1 MRPDSLGP
9 SADPEAPDTARPDAA
24 SPDTA
29 RSDTARSDMARSAL
43 AKASA
48 RLLPLLFL
56 LYVVAYLDRV
66 NVSFAALHMNR
77 DLGLSDAAYGLGAGV
92 FFLGYALFEIP
103 SNLILERV
111 GARRWMARIMVSW
124 GLVST
129 AMALVSGQASFLA
142 LRLLLGLAEAGFFPG
157 MILYL
162 TYFFPR
168 ARRATAVSLFMAA
181 TAVAGLVGAPL
192 SGLLLGLHGAWGL
205 AGWRWMFVLEGI
217 PAVILG
223 LALLK
228 LLPDRPAEASWL
240 SPGERDALTG
250 LLAAE
255 NREIDE
261 SGGARSHRV
270 PALAQVREVLS
281 RPVAWLLAGAYFA
294 MVTAMYG
301 LGLWMPQ
308 IISGLNRASESA
320 SDVTTGLLTA
330 VPYLCAALGMG
341 LVGASADKTGRPKV
355 HALAC
360 LGLGAAGA
368 VLSALSTGLAG
379 TLAGFCL
386 TAMGV
391 WGMLGPFWSLA
402 TVRLGPGAAAAG
414 IAFINCLGN
423 VGGFLG
429 PTLVGWLGGVFG
441 GHGAGLGALALSL
454 GLGFGALWLVPGFQ
468 GTTRKE

>member
-1 MRPDSLGP
+1 MNGGRDLPG
-9 SADPEAPDTARPDAA
+9 DA
-24 SPDTA
+24 
-29 RSDTARSDMARSAL
+29 ARSAL
-43 AKASA
+43 AKATW

-77 DLGLSDAAYGLGAGV
+77 ELGFSQALYGLGGGI

-124 GLVST
+124 GLVSM
-129 AMALVSGQASFLA
+129 AMALVRGQEGFLA
-142 LRLLLGLAEAGFFPG
+142 LRFLLGLSEAGFFPG

-168 ARRATAVSLFMAA
+168 ARRATAVSLFMTA
-181 TAVAGLVGAPL
+181 TAVAGLVGSPL
-192 SGLLLGLHGAWGL
+192 SGLLLGLEGWLGL
-205 AGWRWMFVLEGI
+205 SGWRWMFLLEGF
-217 PAVILG
+217 PAVVLG
-223 LALLK
+223 FALLR
-228 LLPDRPAEASWL
+228 LLPDRPHLASWL
-240 SPGERDALTG
+240 TPEEGRALEE

-255 NREIDE
+255 AGEA
-261 SGGARSHRV
+261 GLAPMVQVGRV
-270 PALAQVREVLS
+270 FS
-281 RPVAWLLAGAYFA
+281 RPVCWLLALVYFA

-308 IISGLNRASESA
+308 FLARLGQL
-320 SDVTTGLLTA
+320 SDLETGVVAA
-330 VPYLCAALGMG
+330 VPYLCAALGMVA
-341 LVGASADKTGRPKV
+341 VGHSADRSGKSKA
-355 HALAC
+355 HALGC
-360 LGLGAAGA
+360 LALGAAGA
-368 VLSALSTGLAG
+368 GIAAVSGGFSGALG
-379 TLAGFCL
+379 GFCL
-386 TAMGV
+386 TAVGV

-402 TVRLGPGAAAAG
+402 TARLGAGAAAAG

-441 GHGAGLGALALSL
+441 GHAAGMWALALSMAV
-454 GLGFGALWLVPGFQ
+454 GFGALTLVASPGGAKGESREQ
-468 GTTRKE
+468 